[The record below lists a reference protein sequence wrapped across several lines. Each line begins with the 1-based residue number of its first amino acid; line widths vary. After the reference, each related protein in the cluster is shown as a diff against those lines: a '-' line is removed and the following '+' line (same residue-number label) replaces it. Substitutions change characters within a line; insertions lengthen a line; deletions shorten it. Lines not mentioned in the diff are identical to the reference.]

1 MANALNQHFS
11 SMCSSRSSE
20 LSYSNIT
27 NTVNNVSFSFS
38 TINPCDV
45 QQAILEIKSSNGA
58 GLDGLDI
65 KFIKLSS
72 HVLAFP

>member
-27 NTVNNVSFSFS
+27 NTVNNVSFS